1 MAATDVKDKFYCK
14 KCGKWMG
21 ENSFFTYKD
30 GSKTEMCKEC
40 LTMHIDNFDESTYV
54 WLLEKMD
61 VPYIP
66 AEWNILR
73 DRIYEKK
80 KKKKKSSSVFGR
92 YLSKMKL
99 KQWKQYG

>member
-40 LTMHIDNFDESTYV
+40 LTMHKDPSK
-54 WLLEKMD
+54 L
-61 VPYIP
+61 
-66 AEWNILR
+66 
-73 DRIYEKK
+73 
-80 KKKKKSSSVFGR
+80 KSSSVFGR